1 MCYFCSL
8 DIHVRVFAWK
18 RVANFGFQSY
28 SHLDRIGVFRPCIG
42 HECPSYENHKIRFR
56 IPDTVAP
63 KKSLNKPASDPD
75 PPLPEQ
81 QVRVKSI
88 IRMLKKIFPAA
99 ECALRH
105 ESAFQLLVATILSA
119 QCTDERVNQ
128 STPELFLKYPDAAA
142 LAASS
147 QEDVERIVRPLG
159 FFRNKAANIRGMA
172 QGLVDRFGGE
182 VPHSI
187 EHLVSL
193 SGVGRKTAS
202 VVLGTW
208 YGIPSGVVVDTHVR
222 RITNLLGLTTSQ
234 NPEIIERNLMQI
246 VPKSEWIN
254 FSHRLIH
261 HGRQTCIARRPRCS
275 DCGLL
280 KFCPR
285 IGLDVIE

>member
-1 MCYFCSL
+1 MAKETS
-8 DIHVRVFAWK
+8 
-18 RVANFGFQSY
+18 ANKQS
-28 SHLDRIGVFRPCIG
+28 
-42 HECPSYENHKIRFR
+42 
-56 IPDTVAP
+56 
-63 KKSLNKPASDPD
+63 SDPD
-75 PPLPEQ
+75 SLLLEQ
-81 QVRVKSI
+81 KERVKFI
-88 IRMLKKIFPAA
+88 IQILKKLFPNA

-128 STPELFLKYPDAAA
+128 STPELFLKYPDAAN

-172 QGLVDRFGGE
+172 QGLVDRFDGE
-182 VPHSI
+182 VPQDI
-187 EHLVSL
+187 EQLVSL
-193 SGVGRKTAS
+193 PGVGRKTAS

-222 RITNLLGLTTSQ
+222 RITNLLGLTRSQ
-234 NPEIIERNLMQI
+234 NPEIIEREMMQI

-261 HGRQTCIARRPRCS
+261 HGRQTCIARRPKCTA
-275 DCGLL
+275 CALL

-285 IGLDVIE
+285 IGLDSIK